1 MTAIN
6 SLVAESLTQP
16 IRNFMHDVH
25 YNPDRAVSKTINV
38 GSLAAALYHIYA
50 NTKDKDDKVSAI
62 LDSLPKA
69 VYKAAA
75 VATAGHVLADLSRG
89 RYSYDPSRNSM
100 LNKTPFKY
108 TPPEN
113 TNTNAHNTTHNQ
125 HLTPQQQ
132 AINQLLN
139 TISRH

>member
-25 YNPDRAVSKTINV
+25 YNPDRAVSKSINV

-50 NTKDKDDKVSAI
+50 NSKDKDDKVSAI

-89 RYSYDPSRNSM
+89 RYSYDPSRNNM

-108 TPPEN
+108 TPPEPN
-113 TNTNAHNTTHNQ
+113 NGHNQ

-132 AINQLLN
+132 AINQLLHN
-139 TISRH
+139 RH